1 MFYGFSSMS
10 FGHSFI
16 LSLIGFEELGN
27 NDAFETAVLEL
38 RLANSGS
45 DILFTLSPIS
55 TNCHSS
61 GVLQKARNAYESG
74 VTYNVSSS
82 SNTRK
87 LRRGEQTD
95 QDDDEFD
102 L

>member
-1 MFYGFSSMS
+1 MSYRFSSIS
-10 FGHSFI
+10 FSHSFI
-16 LSLIGFEELGN
+16 ISLIGFEELGN

-55 TNCHSS
+55 NCQSS

-87 LRRGEQTD
+87 LRRGEQTI

>member
-1 MFYGFSSMS
+1 MS
-10 FGHSFI
+10 FSHSVI

-45 DILFTLSPIS
+45 DLLFTLSLIS
-55 TNCHSS
+55 NCHSS

-87 LRRGEQTD
+87 LRRGQQTD